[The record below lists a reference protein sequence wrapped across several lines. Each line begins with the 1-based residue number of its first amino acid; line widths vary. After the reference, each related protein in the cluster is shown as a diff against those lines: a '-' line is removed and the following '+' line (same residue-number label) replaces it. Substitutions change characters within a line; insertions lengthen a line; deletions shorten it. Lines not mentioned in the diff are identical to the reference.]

1 MEQGIELVAVLTNKE
16 ENENGVFSEADSESE
31 LIKDEAGLV
40 KSLTVASRIKS
51 KSTSFLKYI
60 ITHPTEDSSSNQ
72 PDLKKHLSLFSLV
85 AYIVGTIIGSGIF
98 ITPKSILCRTGS
110 FGLSLIVWTLG
121 GMVAMAGGICYVE
134 LGLLLK
140 KSGGEYSIIKEA
152 YSFKKKHKA
161 FEVLASLLSFLFIW
175 CSTCVVRPSALAII
189 TLTSAQYLIQPFYLN
204 CDNIPE
210 GAVKLVSLA
219 LLGESIAVV

>member
-51 KSTSFLKYI
+51 KSTFLKY
-60 ITHPTEDSSSNQ
+60 ITHPTEDSSSDQ

-110 FGLSLIVWTLG
+110 FGFSLIVWTLG

-204 CDNIPE
+204 CSDNIPE

-219 LLGESIAVV
+219 LIGESRSA